1 MKLEKL
7 LNFEYT
13 LFTNMI
19 IKILIIETRYQ
30 SLQRLSE
37 TSSLLLEKP
46 LSKKESSLKPQ
57 GEFFAVNLEEGEF
70 STGEFSAEEVSSE
83 KVFRHSHM
91 NVDGLL
97 VL

>member
-1 MKLEKL
+1 
-7 LNFEYT
+7 
-13 LFTNMI
+13 MI

-57 GEFFAVNLEEGEF
+57 GEFFAVNFEEGEF
-70 STGEFSAEEVSSE
+70 STGEFSAAEVSSE

-97 VL
+97 VLWG